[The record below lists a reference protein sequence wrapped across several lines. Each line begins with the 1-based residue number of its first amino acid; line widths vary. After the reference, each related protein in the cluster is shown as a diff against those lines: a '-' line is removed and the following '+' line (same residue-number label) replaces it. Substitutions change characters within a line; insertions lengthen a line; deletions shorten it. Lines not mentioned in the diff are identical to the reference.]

1 MEQKDLMDIRVLYQL
16 KENSPKSH
24 SVLGMAVIGIL
35 TIFVCLT
42 SGNVALSLVLIKIK
56 GNPKITF

>member
-1 MEQKDLMDIRVLYQL
+1 VLYQL